1 MAYDDVKEFEGET
14 YSGMAVGG
22 EHTWLYPNG
31 LWHETKVAPDK
42 WEFTFAS
49 LKERERSAPA
59 GSGVPVGTEY
69 HWYIL
74 AHQRVRKIDADS
86 YTTFMS
92 GLKYKVAH
100 KRPHWRKWSSE
111 YPEQP
116 SEREKL
122 TAILEETLEG
132 ARSPLRSGAATRR
145 SEPKPVVVWGTEN
158 FLRGRC
164 APARLAGIWR
174 LPSESSGTRIPT
186 TYGAGAASR

>member
-1 MAYDDVKEFEGET
+1 MALSERTVARNEGRAGQVGVHLRVAQREGAKR
-14 YSGMAVGG
+14 SGWV
-22 EHTWLYPNG
+22 
-31 LWHETKVAPDK
+31 
-42 WEFTFAS
+42 
-49 LKERERSAPA
+49 R
-59 GSGVPVGTEY
+59 VPVGTEY

-116 SEREKL
+116 SERQRL

-132 ARSPLRSGAATRR
+132 MRGAHLAVGPAPVEPSRSPSLPRGPRTSYEA
-145 SEPKPVVVWGTEN
+145 VV
-158 FLRGRC
+158 
-164 APARLAGIWR
+164 
-174 LPSESSGTRIPT
+174 LPPD
-186 TYGAGAASR
+186 

>member
-1 MAYDDVKEFEGET
+1 
-14 YSGMAVGG
+14 
-22 EHTWLYPNG
+22 

-49 LKERERSAPA
+49 RKERERSAPA
-59 GSGVPVGTEY
+59 GSGVPVGTQY

-100 KRPHWRKWSSE
+100 KRPAWHKWSCE

-122 TAILEETLEG
+122 TTILEETLDG
-132 ARSPLRSGAATRR
+132 LRG
-145 SEPKPVVVWGTEN
+145 PPVVG
-158 FLRGRC
+158 G
-164 APARLAGIWR
+164 
-174 LPSESSGTRIPT
+174 PSPVESSH
-186 TYGAGAASR
+186 A